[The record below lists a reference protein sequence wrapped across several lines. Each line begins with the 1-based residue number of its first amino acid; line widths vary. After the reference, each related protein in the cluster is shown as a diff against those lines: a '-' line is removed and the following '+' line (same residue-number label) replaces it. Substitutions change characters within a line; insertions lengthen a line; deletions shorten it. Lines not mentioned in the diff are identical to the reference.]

1 MKRFLVISIIIGLLL
16 SVFLSLPAVQTRL
29 AQEAT
34 SRLNE
39 EFGTDIHIDRLK
51 IVPLTLK
58 THLKGIYIEDHHGDT
73 LVNIKKLSTSI
84 LNMKQLVDGDMRFGD
99 IEADELYLKMKTYAG
114 EEDTNLDVFIELVD
128 DGQPRAEGEAPFLMT
143 SSEIF
148 IANSLFQLIDE
159 NDEVPQILRFSD
171 LNIKAKDFQIL
182 GPEVDLLVDDLSF
195 QSARGLSVEKLSTRF
210 RYTKEQ
216 MKYDELYI
224 RTPESELIG
233 RLQFDYKREELR
245 EFLSKVQ
252 MEAEFND
259 TYLALNEINAFYPAF
274 GRDKTALL
282 ECKVKGALNDFLVT
296 DMALQSTSTRV
307 KGDYRFQNIFEK
319 SLPFKLDAKMDQVTT
334 SYYELRG
341 LMPNLVGRH
350 LPSSFEKFGPFTLRG
365 NAQITD
371 SSIDIE
377 SNMETAIGD
386 SYANLQMTNINQID
400 DASYIGL
407 ISLMDFDLG
416 NFIGNAKLGRASMDV
431 NVEGKGF
438 IAEFLDTE
446 AIGEIYS
453 IDFNGYTYN
462 NIQVSGVFKEELF
475 DGMLKSDDPNISFD
489 FKGLADLKADRNR
502 FNFTASVKQADLR
515 KLNFLNDS
523 VALFKGDITLDATGN
538 NLNNIQGEIQFI
550 NTVYENKNDRYVFED
565 FSVISEFSADSLRN
579 IEIASS
585 DIMNGYMRGRY
596 KLDELKALFQNSIGS
611 IYTNYRPYEVSQ
623 GQFMNFNFKIRKKII
638 EVFFPEINFD
648 PNTYLRGQIVADEGD
663 FKLTFRSPGIE
674 LYQNS
679 FDDIEVRIDNKNPV
693 YNTYVAVKKMSTVYY
708 DVKDFELI
716 NNTLNDT
723 LFFRTEFRGGEGFDD
738 TYNLNFYHTFNEEQK
753 SVIGLKR
760 SDLSFKGNTWLIN
773 KNSNPKNKIIVNNT
787 LDSIFIDDI
796 VMDNGNQEQ
805 IRLSG
810 RLADSTYK
818 DLDLNFKIVSLAK
831 ITPRIDSLHLDGRI
845 NGYLNILQREGKY
858 LPTAGLD
865 IEDFSVN
872 DSIMGNLLLN
882 VAGNNDL
889 TEYSV
894 NCELSKGL
902 KERLSLLGKLYN
914 RNNTPRLDL
923 IAGFTDFPLEP
934 FAPLGEDV
942 LTNMR
947 GKVNGTVKLQGLAE
961 NPDMQ
966 GSLTLT
972 NAGFDIPYLNVNY
985 DFAPFS
991 KVDLAGQSF
1000 NFNQVDIIDSKEETI
1015 AELNGDITHSKFEEW
1030 NLGLSLATQ
1039 GDRFLIL
1046 DTPFDEEALYY
1057 GTGFVSGTGSITGP
1071 TNALNITF
1079 DGSTASGTS
1088 LKIPLSDLTSVGDYS
1103 FINFI
1108 ERDVALGN
1116 GDKRVLDDYE
1126 GVELTFDLLVTPD
1139 AEVEIVMDQ
1148 QSGSSLKGT
1157 GEGLL
1162 LMDINTNGKF
1172 NMYGDFAT
1180 VTGEYNFKYG
1190 GVIDKKFIVRPG
1202 GYITW
1207 DGDPLQAT
1215 LNMEAVYPLN
1225 ANPAPL
1231 LDNGQG
1237 IVSRIPTEVVVRLDG
1252 ELENT
1257 NIAFDIEFPNTSSV
1271 LQSELEYRLQ
1281 DPNVEERNAFFL
1293 LAQGTFVNDQ
1303 IGITQQALTGNLI
1316 QTASGLIN
1324 QVLSVGDEKLDIGF
1338 LYEQGLDAGA
1348 GGAGNTE
1355 NRIGVTVSTQI
1366 SDRILVNGRVGL
1378 PVGGGGVSQSV
1389 VAGDVEVQVLLNEEG
1404 TLRAKIFNRENEIQQ
1419 FLAER
1424 QGYTQG
1430 IGLSYQVDF
1439 NTFQELL
1446 RRVFAKDKKTES
1458 PRPEKETIPLFLD
1471 NDSLIQFKAKR
1482 SIKKDLKGL

>member
-1 MKRFLVISIIIGLLL
+1 MISIIIGLLL
-16 SVFLSLPAVQTRL
+16 SVFLSLPSVQTKL
-29 AQEAT
+29 AQEVT
-34 SRLNE
+34 SRLNAE
-39 EFGTDIHIDRLK
+39 LGTDIRINRLK

-58 THLKGIYIEDHHGDT
+58 THLKGIYIEDHQGDT
-73 LVNIKKLSTSI
+73 LVYMKKLSTSI
-84 LNMKQLVDGDMRFGD
+84 INMKQLIDGDMKFGD
-99 IEADELYLKMKTYAG
+99 IEVDELFLNMVTYEG
-114 EEDTNLDVFIELVD
+114 EKDTNLDVFIDLVD
-128 DGQPRAEGEAPFLMT
+128 DGQPRAEGTAPFLLT

-148 IANSLFQLIDE
+148 IGNSRYKLIDY
-159 NDEVPQILRFSD
+159 NDDEPEILDFTE
-171 LNIKAKDFQIL
+171 LNVKASDFQIL
-182 GPEVDLLVDDLSF
+182 GPEVDIFIEDMAFESG
-195 QSARGLSVEKLSTRF
+195 RGISVEKMSTQF
-210 RYTKEQ
+210 RYTKSQ
-216 MKYDELYI
+216 MVYNGLYI
-224 RTPESELIG
+224 RTPESELKG
-233 RLQFDYKREELR
+233 RLQFNYKREELKD
-245 EFLSKVQ
+245 FLDKVQ
-252 MEAEFND
+252 LEAEFAD
-259 TYLALNEINAFYPAF
+259 SYLSLNEVNRFYKAF
-274 GRDKTALL
+274 GENKMARL
-282 ECKVKGALNDFLVT
+282 ECQVKGTLNDFLVS
-296 DMALQSTSTRV
+296 DLALQTTSTRIR
-307 KGDYRFQNIFEK
+307 GEYRFQNLFKKEE
-319 SLPFKLDAKMDQVTT
+319 PFKLFADIDQIST
-334 SYYELRG
+334 SYFEIRA
-341 LMPNLVGRH
+341 LMPTLVGRH

-365 NAQITD
+365 DAEITD

-377 SNMETAIGD
+377 ANLETAIGR
-386 SYANLQMTNINQID
+386 SYANLQMTNINAID
-400 DASYIGL
+400 QASYLGL
-407 ISLMDFDLG
+407 VSLMDFDLG
-416 NFIGNAKLGRASMDV
+416 SFIGNPKLGKASLDV

-438 IAEFLDTE
+438 TAEFLETE
-446 AIGEIYS
+446 AIGEVYS
-453 IDFNGYTYN
+453 IDFNGYNYN

-489 FKGLADLKADRNR
+489 FKGLADMKADMNR
-502 FNFTASVKQADLR
+502 FNFTASVKNADLR
-515 KLNFLNDS
+515 KLNFLKDS
-523 VALFKGDITLDATGN
+523 IALFKGDITLDATGN
-538 NLNNIQGEIQFI
+538 TLDNIQGSVQFT
-550 NTVYENKNDRYVFED
+550 NTIYENQNDQYVFED
-565 FSVISEFSADSLRN
+565 FAVVSEFSADSLRN
-579 IEIASS
+579 IQIASP

-596 KLDELKALFQNSIGS
+596 KLDELQALFQNSIGS
-611 IYTNYRPYEVSQ
+611 IYTNYRPYEVSE
-623 GQFMNFNFKIRKKII
+623 GQFMNFNFKLRKKIV

-663 FKLTFRSPGIE
+663 FKMTFRSPGIE
-674 LYQNS
+674 LFQNS
-679 FDDIEVRIDNKNPV
+679 FEDIEVRIDNKNPV
-693 YNTYVAVKKMSTVYY
+693 YNTYVAVKEMSTVYY

-716 NNTLNDT
+716 NTTLSDT
-723 LFFRTEFRGGEGFDD
+723 LFFRTEFKGGKGYDD

-773 KNSNPKNKIIVNNT
+773 KDSNPKNKIIINNS
-787 LDSIFIDDI
+787 LDSIYINDI

-810 RLADSTYK
+810 SLADSTYK
-818 DLDLNFKIVSLAK
+818 DLDLDFKIVSLAK
-831 ITPRIDSLHLDGRI
+831 ITPSIDSLALDGRI
-845 NGYLNILQREGKY
+845 NGYLNIRQREGNY

-865 IEDFSVN
+865 IENFTVN
-872 DSIMGNLLLN
+872 DSVMGNLLIN
-882 VAGNNDL
+882 VSGNTDL
-889 TEYSV
+889 TEYAV

-902 KERLSLLGKLYN
+902 RERFSVLGKIYN
-914 RNNTPRLDL
+914 RNSAPRLDL
-923 IAGFTDFPLEP
+923 IAGFSDFPLEP

-942 LTNMR
+942 LTNIR
-947 GKVNGTVKLQGLAE
+947 GKVNGTVNLQGLAE
-961 NPDMQ
+961 NPDMD

-972 NAGFDIPYLNVNY
+972 QAGFDIPYLNVNY
-985 DFAPFS
+985 DFSPFS
-991 KVDLAGQSF
+991 KVDLEGQSF
-1000 NFNQVDIIDSKEETI
+1000 WFRNLDINDNKEGTT
-1015 AELNGDITHSKFEEW
+1015 ALLNGNITHLNFEDW
-1030 NLGLSLATQ
+1030 TLDLNLATR

-1046 DTPFDEEALYY
+1046 DTEFDEEALYY
-1057 GTGFVSGTGSITGP
+1057 GTGFVNGTGSITGP

-1079 DGSTASGTS
+1079 DGSTAPGTS

-1108 ERDVALGN
+1108 EKDVALGD
-1116 GDKRVLDDYE
+1116 GEKRVLDDYE
-1126 GVELTFDLLVTPD
+1126 GLELTFDLLVTPD

-1148 QSGSSLKGT
+1148 QTGSSLKGT

-1190 GVIDKKFIVRPG
+1190 GIIDKKFIVRPG

-1215 LNMEAVYPLN
+1215 LNMEAVYALN

-1237 IVSRIPTEVVVRLDG
+1237 YTGRIPTEVVVRLDG

-1257 NIAFDIEFPNTSSV
+1257 NIGFDIQFPNTSSV
-1271 LQSELEYRLQ
+1271 VQSELEYRLQ

-1303 IGITQQALTGNLI
+1303 IGLTQQALTGNLI

-1338 LYEQGLDAGA
+1338 LYEQGLDVGA

-1378 PVGGGGVSQSV
+1378 PVGGGGVSESV

-1404 TLRAKIFNRENEIQQ
+1404 TLRARIFNRENEIQQ

-1439 NTFQELL
+1439 NTFQDLL
-1446 RRVFAKDKKTES
+1446 RKVFKKKSTGTKPKEES
-1458 PRPEKETIPLFLD
+1458 EQTPFFLD
-1471 NDSLIQFKAKR
+1471 NDSLIEFKSKTASDDGSKR
-1482 SIKKDLKGL
+1482 QN